1 MTLALILN
9 ATDFAASRH
18 RHQRRKDERESPY
31 INHPIKVAQLLS
43 EVGGIDE
50 PSVIAAALLH
60 DTVEDTDTTA
70 EEIAA
75 LFGERV
81 RDLVMEMSD
90 DTQLPSSE
98 RKRLQIE
105 RAPLLSDG
113 AVLIKLAD
121 KTANIR
127 DILDSPPRGWSL
139 ERRRR
144 YLDWAQAVIDGC
156 HPGDTALET
165 LFWNTL
171 REARRALETVDE

>member
-1 MTLALILN
+1 MTSALIIN
-9 ATDFAASRH
+9 AADFAASRH

-156 HPGDTALET
+156 HPVNTALET